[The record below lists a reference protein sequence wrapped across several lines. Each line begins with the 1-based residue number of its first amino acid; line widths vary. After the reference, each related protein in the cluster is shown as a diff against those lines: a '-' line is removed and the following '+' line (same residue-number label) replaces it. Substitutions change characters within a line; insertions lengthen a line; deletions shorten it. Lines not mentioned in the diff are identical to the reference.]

1 MSTVS
6 TVQNNGAQFAMISLA
21 ALQNSKLA
29 GEFICEIDSSNC
41 TETITYFQQ
50 AQNFTSSFA
59 CFTQSLQNQGN
70 PSINSAGG
78 GETLFNI
85 SRVGDVLLGLTAV
98 ITLPRLYSKISVVD
112 GDDVDKTDAQGYQ
125 CAWVKN
131 VGHHVINKCELLAQD
146 TVIES
151 FGNVGTGAP
160 GGGVYGA
167 FMDCHMGMTNTS
179 GKAQLYDT
187 MIGNR
192 PELTNLAVRPNTD
205 IPGDNVI
212 YCPLQLSFCA
222 KNDSGVPAAPLPV
235 CALAYCTL
243 QVKIGLNKFTDVAI
257 QGAQPHTFATDVGVA
272 KGQNITGSELTT
284 IVGKADASDL
294 EPQTVVQA
302 NEANVGVDGNYGV
315 QMLAEYAMV
324 SSQERAALAC
334 AKTTQHVLHRQAHA
348 HVWKPGQ
355 NPQLTTTITFSG
367 CNAYWW
373 SLFQNTGLKF
383 TAAQSDVPGVDVT
396 QSGSLYSSNYTS
408 GYQCAGAHGI
418 VGPIQ
423 TSALAYVQGACGADA
438 VVDVG
443 VNPIGNIKINADSS
457 PILDVSNHITAWY
470 NWWWKT
476 NNSGCDGV
484 STGMNLIPFCLT
496 TEFYAIEANGGF
508 LNLSKLTNVTESVTL
523 AKEPRSA
530 SGPLAGP
537 ATMKSGTLST
547 HTGLVSAP
555 DNGDAEYPLTDT
567 SRAVN
572 IPQKYNHYVLSV
584 AYNSIVVSGGTL
596 QHPYY

>member
-1 MSTVS
+1 MSTAS

-29 GEFICEIDSSNC
+29 GEFICEIDSANC

-59 CFTQSLQNQGN
+59 CFTQSLQNQGTT
-70 PSINSAGG
+70 SISAPGG

-98 ITLPRLYSKISVVD
+98 ITLPRLYSKISVT
-112 GDDVDKTDAQGYQ
+112 GENETTASGYQ

-167 FMDCHMGMTNTS
+167 FMDCHMGMTNTT
-179 GKAQLYDT
+179 GKAHLYDT

-192 PELTNLAVRPNTD
+192 PELINLAIRPNHSS

-257 QGAQPHTFATDVGVA
+257 QAAQSHVLASGLSIPA
-272 KGQNITGSELTT
+272 GQNITGTDLTT
-284 IVGKADASDL
+284 VVQAADDSQL
-294 EPQTVVQA
+294 ESQTVVQA
-302 NEANVGVDGNYGV
+302 DTANVGVDGNYGV

-355 NPQLTTTITFSG
+355 NHQLTTTITFSG

-383 TAAQSDVPGVDVT
+383 TSTGAVPGVDIA

-408 GYQCAGAHGI
+408 GYQCALEEGI

-423 TSALAYVQGACGADA
+423 TSALSYVQGASGQSA

-508 LNLSKLTNVTESVTL
+508 LNLSKLTNVTETVTL
-523 AKEPRSA
+523 AKEPRNA
-530 SGPLAGP
+530 SGPALGP
-537 ATMKSGTLST
+537 ATMNSGTLST
-547 HTGLVSAP
+547 HTGLVAAP
-555 DNGDAEYPLTDT
+555 PTSQEYPLRDT
-567 SRAVN
+567 TTAAN
-572 IPQKYNHYVLSV
+572 IPQTYNHYVLSV